1 MDNFPQVGYLVNSK
15 TKLSLSS
22 RLQTVSVMA
31 IIKLLVFCR
40 LITTNLDQSTQENS
54 REFDI
59 NIRLQHDWQS
69 TDSVRTLT
77 SKADY
82 KK

>member
-59 NIRLQHDWQS
+59 NIRLQHD
-69 TDSVRTLT
+69 
-77 SKADY
+77 
-82 KK
+82 